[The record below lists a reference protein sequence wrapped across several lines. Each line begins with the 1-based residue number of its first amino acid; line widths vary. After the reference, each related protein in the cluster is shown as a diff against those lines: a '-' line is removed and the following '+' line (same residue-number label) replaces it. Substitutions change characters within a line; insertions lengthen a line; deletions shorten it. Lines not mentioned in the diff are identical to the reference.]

1 MPTTSDDAGI
11 GAGTAAGI
19 GGAVGT
25 SIDRVNP
32 PSLAKPSGFTHAV
45 RHAGLIHLSGQT
57 AMDGEGRIVP
67 GGIVEQFTQC
77 IDNLLTALRA
87 AGGDPDYLLSVTIYL
102 TDIPDYQRHGKE
114 IGVLW
119 RQKVGR
125 EYPAMTGIGVTGL
138 WQPEAMIEI
147 SAVAAVQPNG

>member
-1 MPTTSDDAGI
+1 MSTATSNDGNGGSARSGGRGDGI
-11 GAGTAAGI
+11 E
-19 GGAVGT
+19 
-25 SIDRVNP
+25 RVNP

-57 AMDGEGRIVP
+57 AMDAAGRIVP
-67 GGIVEQFTQC
+67 GGIVEQFTQAL
-77 IDNLLTALRA
+77 DNLLTALRA

-114 IGVLW
+114 IGELW
-119 RQKVGR
+119 RKKAGR
-125 EYPAMTGIGVTGL
+125 SYPAMTGIGVTAL

-147 SAVAAVQPNG
+147 AGVAAAVPPIG